1 VAGLLTSA
9 SALTLS
15 SAIAQTDNAGGGST
29 YQSSNKRD
37 GVPDYGPMQ
46 PSNGTRRVP
55 RTGRAA
61 NRDGAVTQSSGMEAI
76 GPGLPVDGSPL
87 PPAATGGQ
95 PLNDADFADVPLDDG
110 MPNGSYGGGCDMAPC
125 RAPIY
130 FRGEYLAWWLKGDS
144 TPALVTTSPD
154 GTTRAQAGVLSQP
167 GTSVLFGDQ
176 SLNNTMRS
184 GARLVLGAW
193 LDPTARIE
201 GEWFGL
207 SQKDTTFDAS
217 STGSPILA
225 RPFFNLGTGA
235 QDSHV
240 VAFPSQ
246 LQGSVHASE
255 TSSFQ
260 GAGLQLTENLLCW
273 NNCTNRHS
281 RLDFLYGFRY
291 LRLRD
296 NLTINDSATSAALAA
311 TLATADAFATS
322 NQFYGATMGLMSETC
337 VDHWCFTAIGR
348 LALGATAEH
357 VSIDGSTTVTPT
369 SGTPT
374 TSAGGLLAMP
384 MNIGNYSHEGFTVV
398 PQLELKLGYDLT
410 SNLRFTVGYDVIY
423 WSRVARPGQQID
435 TFVNTSQA
443 SGQPLV
449 GTPGPLFALHE
460 SDLWIQ
466 GINVGGEYRF

>member
-1 VAGLLTSA
+1 MVASTVMLLVIGT
-9 SALTLS
+9 ALT
-15 SAIAQTDNAGGGST
+15 TFKNA
-29 YQSSNKRD
+29 
-37 GVPDYGPMQ
+37 
-46 PSNGTRRVP
+46 
-55 RTGRAA
+55 
-61 NRDGAVTQSSGMEAI
+61 
-76 GPGLPVDGSPL
+76 
-87 PPAATGGQ
+87 
-95 PLNDADFADVPLDDG
+95 
-110 MPNGSYGGGCDMAPC
+110 
-125 RAPIY
+125 
-130 FRGEYLAWWLKGDS
+130 
-144 TPALVTTSPD
+144 
-154 GTTRAQAGVLSQP
+154 
-167 GTSVLFGDQ
+167 
-176 SLNNTMRS
+176 
-184 GARLVLGAW
+184 
-193 LDPTARIE
+193 
-201 GEWFGL
+201 
-207 SQKDTTFDAS
+207 
-217 STGSPILA
+217 
-225 RPFFNLGTGA
+225 
-235 QDSHV
+235 
-240 VAFPSQ
+240 
-246 LQGSVHASE
+246 
-255 TSSFQ
+255 
-260 GAGLQLTENLLCW
+260 
-273 NNCTNRHS
+273 
-281 RLDFLYGFRY
+281 
-291 LRLRD
+291 
-296 NLTINDSATSAALAA
+296 LTINDSATSAALAA